1 MIHQVVWWITND
13 ESIFYFIYPFFLE
26 KTVFSVLIY
35 MFFVHYR
42 VFSLDTSGK
51 IITWIISVCSTVCY
65 MYFLLHIIDKNM
77 AALPQEDGGGI
88 FFFCLRAALLWR
100 TLVRGGYMEGNV
112 ILVLRGTILGLIVS
126 IHLKENL
133 PVVNIN

>member
-1 MIHQVVWWITND
+1 
-13 ESIFYFIYPFFLE
+13 
-26 KTVFSVLIY
+26 
-35 MFFVHYR
+35 
-42 VFSLDTSGK
+42 
-51 IITWIISVCSTVCY
+51 

-77 AALPQEDGGGI
+77 AALPQEDGGGFF

-100 TLVRGGYMEGNV
+100 TLVRRGYMEGNV